1 MRAILLMDS
10 QTSSG
15 RRLFLLLLAFLFG
28 LDVSKHLLI
37 LSTGTT
43 ELRSDA
49 AEYWDVAGRVAEGDL
64 WQSRLPVDYRT
75 PLYPAFLGFLRWL
88 FADNAM
94 FSAAVIQH
102 LLVILTSVLTT
113 GICYRLSGSFHATLL
128 AYSLCMLCLTR
139 AWFANV
145 LLTESH
151 FTLFLTASVGVLAE
165 YFRNPRLM
173 WASTFG
179 FLLGMTVLIRP
190 VPQLLWIPLI
200 PLFLLNRPKESPI
213 PMRRRLLHAGVS
225 IIFFQSM
232 LVPWS
237 VRNWLLFDEYFLTRL
252 PTVNKW
258 QVCFQGGAAPK
269 LPLPMNE
276 AGLKIASVI
285 PTVVEEDNEVA
296 RYSYAVV
303 AALANSGLSQR
314 EIDKLVTEACAAA
327 ITEHPQRFMWFT
339 LKRFVNFWRCCVQDY
354 PFYSR
359 YKNTET
365 SANVSDMSWRI
376 DGVAD
381 WVEWVLQRPLSRHL
395 QWNQMITVVTTLG
408 VLLLSIPSR
417 TRWFGIS
424 LGLLFLYF
432 ASVTA
437 VVEIEN
443 YRYRMVLEPC
453 MILAITVG
461 FTNLSAISP
470 PPKSTPVAV
479 NAEAGIPRVYS
490 GFRCSSNQSAKRTIS
505 RNIVGQP

>member
-1 MRAILLMDS
+1 MGKLSVRSGKKVFRMRALHLIAS
-10 QTSSG
+10 QTPPS
-15 RRLFLLLLAFLFG
+15 RRFFPLLFAVLFV
-28 LDVSKHLLI
+28 LDLSKHLLI

-43 ELRSDA
+43 ELQSDA
-49 AEYWDVAGRVAEGDL
+49 AEYWDVAGRVAHGDL
-64 WQSRLPVDYRT
+64 WQTQQPVDYRT

-88 FADNAM
+88 LADNAM
-94 FSAAVIQH
+94 IAAAVIQH
-102 LLVILTSVLTT
+102 LLVIMTSVLTT
-113 GICYRLSGSFHATLL
+113 VICYRLSGSSHAALL
-128 AYSLCMLCLTR
+128 AYSLSILCVTR

-151 FTLFLTASVGVLAE
+151 FALFLTASVGVLAE
-165 YFRNPRLM
+165 YYRSPRLK
-173 WASTFG
+173 WAGVFG

-200 PLFLLNRPKESPI
+200 PLFLLNRPKESTI
-213 PMRRRLLHAGVS
+213 PMRSRMLHAGVAV
-225 IIFFQSM
+225 IVFQSM

-252 PTVNKW
+252 PAVNKW

-269 LPLPMNE
+269 LPLPMNP
-276 AGLKIASVI
+276 AGLRIANVI
-285 PTVVEEDNEVA
+285 PIVVEDSEVG

-303 AALANSGLSQR
+303 AALADSGLSQR
-314 EIDKLVTEACAAA
+314 EIDKVVTEACVAA
-327 ITEHPQRFMWFT
+327 ITEHPQRFLWFT

-359 YKNTET
+359 FTNTET
-365 SANVSDMSWRI
+365 RADISAMSWRN
-376 DGVAD
+376 DRVAD
-381 WVEWVLQRPLSRHL
+381 RVESVLRKPLSRHL
-395 QWNQMITVVTTLG
+395 RWNELITVLTIFG
-408 VLLLSIPSR
+408 VLLLSSSSR

-432 ASVTA
+432 AAVTA

-461 FTNLSAISP
+461 FTNLSAVHSRISP
-470 PPKSTPVAV
+470 
-479 NAEAGIPRVYS
+479 R
-490 GFRCSSNQSAKRTIS
+490 QSR
-505 RNIVGQP
+505 